1 MMTIRAKA
9 ALVVFCFLDHFVY
22 KKTMAC
28 YNDTHMS
35 PNPQTHTSLYRK
47 YRPNTFEDVVGQD
60 HIVRVLKSAIEQ
72 KTPHHAYLFT
82 GTRGIG
88 KTSIARIFAKEL
100 GVDPV
105 DITEIDAASYTGV
118 DNVRE
123 LTESAMTLPFA
134 SPYKVYIIDEVH
146 ILSKAA
152 INAFLKGL
160 EEPPRHV
167 IYILATTEL
176 NKLPDTVVSRC
187 EVHTFRTPT
196 LDILAKVV
204 NSVAKKEGYEIDTD
218 SVILIAM
225 TGDGSFRDTLGVLQ
239 KVISSIEGKKIS
251 IDKTEYVIGS
261 TKNSIIDTLVT
272 AAIQESENVTDI
284 LNEIRTS
291 NTDSKLLYDM
301 YVEKLREKLRSKE
314 TETKDKE
321 KVLKLLAKALEEYR
335 HLRFVDPMAMLE
347 VVVRL

>member
-1 MMTIRAKA
+1 
-9 ALVVFCFLDHFVY
+9 
-22 KKTMAC
+22 
-28 YNDTHMS
+28 MS
-35 PNPQTHTSLYRK
+35 QTHTSLYRK
-47 YRPNTFEDVVGQD
+47 YRPHTFADVVGQD

-123 LTESAMTLPFA
+123 LTESAMTLPFL
-134 SPYKVYIIDEVH
+134 SPYKVYILDEVH
-146 ILSKAA
+146 MLSKAA
-152 INAFLKGL
+152 FNAFLKGL

-187 EVHTFRTPT
+187 EVHTFRTPNV
-196 LDILAKVV
+196 DILQKVV
-204 NSVAKKEGYEIDTD
+204 VNVADKESYSIDED
-218 SVILIAM
+218 SARLIAM

-239 KVISSIEGKKIS
+239 KVISSIEGKNIS
-251 IDKTEYVIGS
+251 IDKTEYIIGS
-261 TKNSIIDTLVT
+261 TKVSVIDELVRL
-272 AAIQESENVTDI
+272 AIAGDSDIVNVLDT
-284 LNEIRTS
+284 IRAS

-301 YVEKLREKLRSKE
+301 YVEKLREKLRAKE

-347 VVVRL
+347 VVAR

>member
-1 MMTIRAKA
+1 
-9 ALVVFCFLDHFVY
+9 
-22 KKTMAC
+22 
-28 YNDTHMS
+28 MS
-35 PNPQTHTSLYRK
+35 PNPHTHTSLYRK
-47 YRPNTFEDVVGQD
+47 YRPQNFQDVVGQD
-60 HIVRVLKSAIEQ
+60 HIVQVLKSAIEQ

-123 LTESAMTLPFA
+123 LTESAMTLPFT
-134 SPYKVYIIDEVH
+134 SPYKVYILDEVH
-146 ILSKAA
+146 MLSKAA
-152 INAFLKGL
+152 FNAFLKGL

-176 NKLPDTVVSRC
+176 QKLPDTIISRC
-187 EVHTFRTPT
+187 EVHGFRTPT
-196 LDILAKVV
+196 VDVLTRVV
-204 NSVAKKEGYEIDTD
+204 EDVSKKEGYAIDTTAAR
-218 SVILIAM
+218 LIAM

-251 IDKTEYVIGS
+251 LDATEQIIGS
-261 TKNSIIDTLVT
+261 TKMSVIDELVE
-272 AAIQESENVTDI
+272 AAIAGNEDVSHV
-284 LNEIRTS
+284 LNTIRAS
-291 NTDSKLLYDM
+291 NTDAKLLYDM
-301 YVEKLREKLRSKE
+301 YVEKLREKLRAKE
-314 TETKDKE
+314 TPTGEKE

>member
-1 MMTIRAKA
+1 
-9 ALVVFCFLDHFVY
+9 
-22 KKTMAC
+22 
-28 YNDTHMS
+28 MS
-35 PNPQTHTSLYRK
+35 LNPQKTHTSLYRK
-47 YRPNTFEDVVGQD
+47 YRPHTFGDVVGQD
-60 HIVRVLKSAIEQ
+60 HIVRVLRSAIEQ

-123 LTESAMTLPFA
+123 LTESAMTLPFL
-134 SPYKVYIIDEVH
+134 SPYKVYILDEVH
-146 ILSKAA
+146 MLSKAA
-152 INAFLKGL
+152 FNAFLKGL
-160 EEPPRHV
+160 EEPPKHV

-196 LDILAKVV
+196 VDILQKVV
-204 NSVAKKEGYEIDTD
+204 ADIADKESYTIDED
-218 SVILIAM
+218 SARLIAM

-239 KVISSIEGKKIS
+239 KVMSSLDGKKIS
-251 IDKTEYVIGS
+251 IEKTEHIIGS
-261 TKNSIIDTLVT
+261 PKLSAIDTLVNLS
-272 AAIQESENVTDI
+272 IQGSEDVVNI
-284 LNEIRTS
+284 LNDIRAS

-321 KVLKLLAKALEEYR
+321 KVLKLLAKSLEEYR

>member
-1 MMTIRAKA
+1 
-9 ALVVFCFLDHFVY
+9 
-22 KKTMAC
+22 
-28 YNDTHMS
+28 MS
-35 PNPQTHTSLYRK
+35 HTTHTSLYRK
-47 YRPNTFEDVVGQD
+47 YRPHTFTDVVGQD
-60 HIVRVLKSAIEQ
+60 HIVRVLKSAIDQ

-82 GTRGIG
+82 GTRGVG
-88 KTSIARIFAKEL
+88 KTSVARIFAKEL

-123 LTESAMTLPFA
+123 LTESAMTLPFL
-134 SPYKVYIIDEVH
+134 SPYKVYILDEVH
-146 ILSKAA
+146 MLSKAA
-152 INAFLKGL
+152 FNAFLKGL

-167 IYILATTEL
+167 IYILATTDL
-176 NKLPDTVVSRC
+176 QKLPDTVVSRC

-196 LDILAKVV
+196 VDILQKVV
-204 NSVAKKEGYEIDTD
+204 TDIAGKESYSIDEE
-218 SVILIAM
+218 SSRLIAM

-251 IDKTEYVIGS
+251 IDKTEYIIGS
-261 TKNSIIDTLVT
+261 TKNSIIDNLVT
-272 AAIQESENVTDI
+272 LAITGDEGVVDI
-284 LNEIRTS
+284 LHEIRTS
-291 NTDSKLLYDM
+291 NTDSKLLYNM
-301 YVEKLREKLRSKE
+301 YVEKLREKLRAKE

-347 VVVRL
+347 VVVR